1 MDNLKTGGAGNLDSD
16 SKTLPSLK
24 LDTSSEPR
32 MLTPSEIAW
41 LQDDKRRVLSVGK
54 SLMEEAMMQ
63 RERIA
68 A

>member
-1 MDNLKTGGAGNLDSD
+1 
-16 SKTLPSLK
+16 
-24 LDTSSEPR
+24 